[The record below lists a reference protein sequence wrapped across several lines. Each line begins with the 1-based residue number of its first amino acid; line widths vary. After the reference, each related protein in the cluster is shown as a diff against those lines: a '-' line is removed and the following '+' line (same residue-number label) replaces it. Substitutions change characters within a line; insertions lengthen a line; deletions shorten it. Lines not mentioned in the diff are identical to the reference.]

1 MKSFIYIFIFLS
13 INTLHALEVDEK
25 LTLRFLKVSS
35 TKKTVLVNRGAEDG
49 LVVGNHAKFF
59 VTSGVIARGVVEK
72 VSPSR
77 SIWSLYRVIDPNEIT
92 DNKVLNLKIGT
103 PVKISEDASKSL
115 KDEITPSGREK
126 IKISKTKMNKEELL
140 DVDAYEADNDDALST
155 IPVAKQNSKME
166 MSSFGPR
173 ENQWEV
179 WSNVSANML
188 SGNAENINIGT
199 VSATTTSRSSSHD
212 ITLGVEKYFFQ
223 TKSFLSSI
231 SFIGFLHKRSA
242 SLGQDI
248 QIQEDL
254 FEFGAGIHYHFT
266 PTTYATH
273 TLIPFGLFDFG
284 IGNITLTNTV
294 SGSTTTSEPSIKGT
308 SKFISF
314 GGGVKYV
321 LNNGFGFRGII
332 DYYSSSESYAYA
344 SSTGTRSLAGLRLQA
359 GLSYRF

>member
-223 TKSFLSSI
+223 TKI
-231 SFIGFLHKRSA
+231 
-242 SLGQDI
+242 
-248 QIQEDL
+248 
-254 FEFGAGIHYHFT
+254 
-266 PTTYATH
+266 
-273 TLIPFGLFDFG
+273 
-284 IGNITLTNTV
+284 
-294 SGSTTTSEPSIKGT
+294 
-308 SKFISF
+308 
-314 GGGVKYV
+314 
-321 LNNGFGFRGII
+321 NNNKNNKQMNQ
-332 DYYSSSESYAYA
+332 
-344 SSTGTRSLAGLRLQA
+344 LAGPGA
-359 GLSYRF
+359 